1 MDALTTKEQALEMYL
16 QDPNLH
22 QKEIAKSLGVSRQRI
37 SQILVGAKINT
48 RQSRSRLNEIQ
59 HSKASC
65 ICIQCHKS
73 FQFQDRFKKFSR
85 YKYCSNDCYLRFK
98 YVVLTCCVCS
108 NLFPKRRAE
117 YTVSLRRTKSKNK
130 KWYCSKE
137 CFGKELG
144 LKFGRYSY
152 IKVILKTQCK
162 YDHSSDNYYV
172 SPKGDRVCKLC
183 NRIRGYARYH
193 KISLEKSREIYKNKK

>member
-16 QDPNLH
+16 RDPNLR

-37 SQILVGAKINT
+37 SQILVFNKINA
-48 RQSRSRLNEIQ
+48 RQSRSRLNKIQ
-59 HSKASC
+59 ISKTSC
-65 ICIQCHKS
+65 VCVQCHKS
-73 FQFQDRFKKFSR
+73 FRFQDRFKKVSR
-85 YKYCSNDCYLRFK
+85 YKYCSRDCYLRFK

-108 NLFPKRRAE
+108 DLFPKRRAE
-117 YTVSLRRTKSKNK
+117 YAVSLRRTKSKNK

-152 IKVILKTQCK
+152 LKKPIKNTCIHGHMDYRFYPNGLKYCG
-162 YDHSSDNYYV
+162 S
-172 SPKGDRVCKLC
+172 C
-183 NRIRGYARYH
+183 NKIKRYANYH
-193 KISLEKSREIYKNKK
+193 KIPLEKAREVYKR